1 MNEKFKLA
9 FLIFASICTGIDI
22 AKEGEWIL
30 ALCCILYPLYYLFK
44 ED

>member
-1 MNEKFKLA
+1 MNKKFKLA

-22 AKEGEWIL
+22 AKGEWIL

-44 ED
+44 KD